1 MGRVSAPAEPAL
13 GRPEGSGPWRVLSVV
28 TLGTLLLVVNMTTL
42 NIALPVVAGHFE
54 AGAFASSWLVLG
66 FMLVQTS
73 LLMVCGRMS
82 DVFGR
87 RRMYLSGLSIYTVAN
102 LLAGFAPT
110 IEVLIALRVL
120 AACGGAVLLANGTAI
135 IAHAFG
141 PRRLSEGLGVYFGV
155 LTAAPLIGP
164 SAGGLLAEAAGWQW
178 VFWFNVPI
186 GLVALA
192 WAALSLPRVPPSTR
206 EPRLPRG
213 DDPPHP
219 PERLRRESI
228 DVLGAILLC
237 GWLGGLLLTLPE
249 GGSHGWAT
257 PMSLSG
263 AAAFVVLLPV
273 FAMRQ
278 GRARYPLVELKL
290 FTDKHFS
297 LANLAAFC
305 NNLGRFGSI
314 LLIALFLQAVNGM
327 TPAEA
332 GVAVLPGPLAGMVA
346 APMGGF
352 LGRRVHSRTIAAAGS
367 ATATTGML
375 LALLVLDEDTPYP
388 LIALSLVLVAV
399 GGGVFTTGN
408 TAAVLAT
415 VPSERLGVVNGLRM
429 TLLNVGNVMGAAL
442 CLMLAT
448 SALAAADR
456 RLLYGGAAA
465 SLSPAELGGLITGY
479 HRAFTVLFLASLLA
493 TFASLTNRSISD
505 HTTG

>member
-1 MGRVSAPAEPAL
+1 MSTPAEPAL

-42 NIALPVVAGHFE
+42 NIALPVVVGHFE

-87 RRMYLSGLSIYTVAN
+87 RHMYLFGLAVFTAAN

-120 AACGGAVLLANGTAI
+120 AAFGGAVLLANGTAI

-141 PRRLSEGLGVYFGV
+141 PQRLSEGLGVYFGV

-164 SAGGLLAEAAGWQW
+164 SAGGFLAEAAGWQW

-206 EPRLPRG
+206 EP
-213 DDPPHP
+213 
-219 PERLRRESI
+219 I
-228 DVLGAILLC
+228 DILGAVLLF
-237 GWLGGLLLTLPE
+237 GWLGGLILTLSE

-257 PMSLSG
+257 PVSLSG
-263 AAAFVVLLPV
+263 AAAFVALLPV
-273 FAMRQ
+273 FALRQ
-278 GRARYPLVELKL
+278 RRARHPLVDVTL
-290 FTDKHFS
+290 FADRHFS

-305 NNLGRFGSI
+305 NNLGRVGSV
-314 LLIALFLQAVNGM
+314 LLVALFLQAVNGM

-332 GVAVLPGPLAGMVA
+332 GVAVLPGPIAGMVA
-346 APMGGF
+346 APIGGF
-352 LGRRVHSRTIAAAGS
+352 LGRRVHFRTIAAAGS
-367 ATATTGML
+367 ATATIGML
-375 LALLVLDEDTPYP
+375 VALLAFDEDTPYTM
-388 LIALSLVLVAV
+388 IALSLILVAV
-399 GGGVFTTGN
+399 GSGVFTTGN
-408 TAAVLAT
+408 TSAVLAA

-465 SLSPAELGGLITGY
+465 NLSPGELGDLITGY
-479 HRAFTVLFLASLLA
+479 HRAFTLLFIASLIA
-493 TFASLTNRSISD
+493 TFASLTNRRLS
-505 HTTG
+505 

>member
-1 MGRVSAPAEPAL
+1 M
-13 GRPEGSGPWRVLSVV
+13 WRVLSVV
-28 TLGTLLLVVNMTTL
+28 TLGTLLLVVNLTTL
-42 NIALPVVAGHFE
+42 TIALPVVVGHFE

-73 LLMVCGRMS
+73 LLMVCGRLS

-87 RRMYLSGLSIYTVAN
+87 RRLYLAGLSIFTAAN

-110 IEVLIALRVL
+110 IEVLIALRVV

-141 PRRLSEGLGVYFGV
+141 PARLSEGLGVYFGV

-164 SAGGLLAEAAGWQW
+164 SAGGLLAEAAGWRW
-178 VFWFNVPI
+178 VFWFNVPF
-186 GLVALA
+186 GVAALA
-192 WAALSLPRVPPSTR
+192 WAARSLPRVPPGAR
-206 EPRLPRG
+206 EP
-213 DDPPHP
+213 
-219 PERLRRESI
+219 I
-228 DVLGAILLC
+228 DVIGAVLLC
-237 GWLGGLLLTLPE
+237 GWLGGLVLTLSE
-249 GGSHGWAT
+249 GGSHGWTT
-257 PMSLSG
+257 PVSLSG
-263 AAAFVVLLPV
+263 AAAFAVLLPL
-273 FAMRQ
+273 FAVRQ
-278 GRARYPLVELKL
+278 RRARSPLVDVTL
-290 FTDKHFS
+290 FADRHFS
-297 LANLAAFC
+297 LANAAAFC
-305 NNLGRFGSI
+305 NNLGRFGSV

-346 APMGGF
+346 APIGGF

-375 LALLVLDEDTPYP
+375 LAFLVLDEDTPYT
-388 LIALSLVLVAV
+388 LIALSLILVAV
-399 GGGVFTTGN
+399 GSGVFTTGN
-408 TAAVLAT
+408 TAAVLAA

-465 SLSPAELGGLITGY
+465 SLSPGELGDLITGY
-479 HRAFTVLFLASLLA
+479 HRAFTVLFIASLIA
-493 TFASLTNRSISD
+493 TFASLTNRRLSES
-505 HTTG
+505 TAG